1 MAEGSLPGDWAG
13 LLAVTGTSGGI
24 AAVEAIGP
32 GALHLAL
39 AWNAAQGTLTLRPG
53 APVDFEAFAAA
64 AAAPEIAFSLR
75 FRLTSGAVVEDAT
88 VFRIAVAD
96 RDDTPPSA
104 LAFASGGGVTAGA
117 IGAVIG
123 TIAVADPD
131 SAGPFHFT
139 FPEEDAWRFEVVGG
153 TTLKLREGISLGL
166 DDIPHRPLLVEVSD
180 GRQGA
185 GFVLDLTVLDPGAP
199 PPAPPPVL
207 APGETRGAVA
217 LAGEER
223 AIVLREAHAAAGV
236 VPVGDDRTQVALAD
250 GAEAWLPATVRRI
263 DFADG
268 RLELDPAGDA
278 ARAASLHRAA
288 QGDWA
293 ADGASL
299 AGQVA
304 ALERGVGL
312 TDLAGGLLAGGGE
325 AASAADLD
333 GEGFVAGLYRRAVG
347 REPGPDEL
355 ALHLGRL
362 GSGVSAAQVAVD
374 VALSAAALGRQEAA
388 APAGHWVAL
397 PRGRDAEDG
406 PAGPPH
412 RAAAPP
418 WHATPDAEPPPAFA
432 ADLLLA

>member
-1 MAEGSLPGDWAG
+1 M
-13 LLAVTGTSGGI
+13 
-24 AAVEAIGP
+24 
-32 GALHLAL
+32 
-39 AWNAAQGTLTLRPG
+39 
-53 APVDFEAFAAA
+53 
-64 AAAPEIAFSLR
+64 
-75 FRLTSGAVVEDAT
+75 
-88 VFRIAVAD
+88 
-96 RDDTPPSA
+96 
-104 LAFASGGGVTAGA
+104 
-117 IGAVIG
+117 
-123 TIAVADPD
+123 
-131 SAGPFHFT
+131 
-139 FPEEDAWRFEVVGG
+139 
-153 TTLKLREGISLGL
+153 
-166 DDIPHRPLLVEVSD
+166 
-180 GRQGA
+180 
-185 GFVLDLTVLDPGAP
+185 
-199 PPAPPPVL
+199 L

-236 VPVGDDRTQVALAD
+236 VPVGDDRAQVALAD